1 MADMDRSKKLKRLV
15 SVQRHMEKMIE
26 NELSII
32 VRQREEVNTAM
43 ELTANVMTSLDPIHR
58 GLSRHYLGR
67 FSRLATEEKQLMAA
81 RRSQE
86 ARLAKERSKGDR
98 LDERR
103 KEAVEQEQ
111 RAREDDAVINLL
123 EMMITL
129 KDTSFQQG

>member
-1 MADMDRSKKLKRLV
+1 MADIGRSKKLKRLV
-15 SVQRHMEKMIE
+15 GVQRHMEKMIE
-26 NELSII
+26 NELAII
-32 VRQREEVNTAM
+32 VRQGEEVNAAM

-86 ARLAKERSKGDR
+86 TRLAKERSKGDR

-103 KEAVEQEQ
+103 KEALEQEQ
-111 RAREDDAVINLL
+111 RASEDDAVYNLL

-129 KDTSFQQG
+129 KDASFQQG

>member
-1 MADMDRSKKLKRLV
+1 MADIDRSKKLKRLV
-15 SVQRHMEKMIE
+15 GVQRHMEKMIE
-26 NELSII
+26 NELAII
-32 VRQREEVNTAM
+32 VRQGEEVNAAM
-43 ELTANVMTSLDPIHR
+43 ELPANVMTSLDPIHR

-86 ARLAKERSKGDR
+86 TRLAKERSKGDK

-103 KEAVEQEQ
+103 KEALEQEQ
-111 RAREDDAVINLL
+111 RASEDDAVYNLL

-129 KDTSFQQG
+129 KDASFQQG

>member
-1 MADMDRSKKLKRLV
+1 MADLDRSKKLKRLV
-15 SVQRHMEKMIE
+15 GVQRHMEKMIE
-26 NELSII
+26 NELAII
-32 VRQREEVNTAM
+32 VRQGEEVNAAM

-86 ARLAKERSKGDR
+86 TRLAKERSKGDK

-103 KEAVEQEQ
+103 KEALEQEQ
-111 RAREDDAVINLL
+111 RASEDDAVYNLL

-129 KDTSFQQG
+129 KDASFQQG

>member
-1 MADMDRSKKLKRLV
+1 MADIDRSKKLKRLV
-15 SVQRHMEKMIE
+15 GVQRHMEKMIE
-26 NELSII
+26 NELAII
-32 VRQREEVNTAM
+32 VRQGEEVNAAM

-86 ARLAKERSKGDR
+86 TRLAKERSKGDR

-103 KEAVEQEQ
+103 KEALEQEQ
-111 RAREDDAVINLL
+111 RASEDDAVYNLL

-129 KDTSFQQG
+129 KDASFQQG

>member
-1 MADMDRSKKLKRLV
+1 MVDIDRSKKLKRLV

-26 NELSII
+26 NELAII
-32 VRQREEVNTAM
+32 VRQREEVNAAM
-43 ELTANVMTSLDPIHR
+43 ELTADVMTSLDPIHR

-86 ARLAKERSKGDR
+86 TRLAKERSKGDR
-98 LDERR
+98 LDDRR
-103 KEAVEQEQ
+103 KEALEQEQ
-111 RAREDDAVINLL
+111 RVRDDDAVINLI

-129 KDTSFQQG
+129 KDASFQQG

>member
-86 ARLAKERSKGDR
+86 ARLAKER
-98 LDERR
+98 R
-103 KEAVEQEQ
+103 KEALELEQ

>member
-1 MADMDRSKKLKRLV
+1 VVDIDRSKKLKRLV

-26 NELSII
+26 NELAII
-32 VRQREEVNTAM
+32 VRQREEVNAAM
-43 ELTANVMTSLDPIHR
+43 ELTADVMTSLDPIHR

-86 ARLAKERSKGDR
+86 TRLAKERSKGDR
-98 LDERR
+98 LDDRR
-103 KEAVEQEQ
+103 KEALEQEQ
-111 RAREDDAVINLL
+111 RVRDDDAVINLI

-129 KDTSFQQG
+129 KDASFQQG